1 MSQCDAG
8 FQIQW
13 TDRLPA
19 GSHQEGQNETG
30 GGITDLA
37 LQLVKE
43 VESIV
48 TVEESAITPPP

>member
-1 MSQCDAG
+1 MSQRETG

-30 GGITDLA
+30 GGITLVA
-37 LQLVKE
+37 LQSVKE
-43 VESIV
+43 VESIEA
-48 TVEESAITPPP
+48 VE

>member
-1 MSQCDAG
+1 MNEPCETG

-30 GGITDLA
+30 GGITLLVA

-43 VESIV
+43 VE
-48 TVEESAITPPP
+48 